1 MAQAT
6 VYLGS
11 AELLGTITAD
21 VEVNSV
27 ADYVLAYDR
36 LVQALHAGE
45 DITVAVSDVNV
56 GAWLRRLQERYSPE
70 RVHIEEL
77 TRRQRLSE
85 LWNIEVPDWVSEDQI
100 AHAQLLDVAIS
111 APPGRGFED
120 FVLEIF
126 FSPFVAQPRLPLQ
139 RLGDLLKSYDPRQW
153 SEAMER
159 PLVSNI
165 FRRRLQQ
172 WEDSAK
178 QAGEKLIVRWLRQS
192 PQQLAQQLATLNV
205 LTGYPPEVGRRVM
218 GDQFDLLARLELDLS
233 DIQVSESQIGSALDQ
248 IRVHLEQLM
257 RSTATH
263 RLRSGQAHEAL
274 EAILTQ
280 ASGYLE
286 VEFDAVQRLLRSG
299 EVAIDRDLVR
309 RVRGLFARVQH
320 RPHLD
325 QALADLD
332 LLISQPPPPKPDPNP
347 SNPWSDEQWL
357 EWAEEHYL
365 PYRFWLEEIGQ
376 LTGDIVDFAGAYA
389 DWLYKRYPAM
399 RLSSPRMVYQ
409 ALPALKGKMMSDAP
423 VLVLVI
429 DNFNAK
435 FFRDFTRYMQAQGYY
450 AEQLTYY
457 VSMLPSCTEI
467 SKKCLF
473 VGQPEPF
480 AGTSYE
486 KPVQETW
493 EQALRGRRALYLP
506 HIGALR
512 AIKRREHDV
521 YFLNYL
527 PLDMAFHQDEEH
539 VGISHA
545 QAARSYLRAVARDVR
560 AFGERIGAPRDLVVI
575 VISDHGS
582 TRIPAEA
589 PNLIDSAF
597 FAKRVLDRHHRYV
610 RITDSELHQLPDNI
624 QYQCYTFERE
634 RFGLNENYLSA
645 RAHYRFLPT
654 TGSTYI
660 HGGLTP
666 EETLVPVAVFTPLT
680 VSPKPLTVRLL
691 GNAFY
696 YARKSEIQVEL
707 VNTNAYACESVRLE
721 IQNANVDA
729 PGVDLGTLA
738 PMSQETVTLEAR
750 FRRSHGG
757 VDTLHIRV
765 TYGFLGQPQQQEV
778 EEAVEMKSMM
788 TQAFD
793 LRELF

>member
-1 MAQAT
+1 
-6 VYLGS
+6 
-11 AELLGTITAD
+11 
-21 VEVNSV
+21 
-27 ADYVLAYDR
+27 
-36 LVQALHAGE
+36 
-45 DITVAVSDVNV
+45 
-56 GAWLRRLQERYSPE
+56 
-70 RVHIEEL
+70 
-77 TRRQRLSE
+77 
-85 LWNIEVPDWVSEDQI
+85 
-100 AHAQLLDVAIS
+100 
-111 APPGRGFED
+111 
-120 FVLEIF
+120 
-126 FSPFVAQPRLPLQ
+126 
-139 RLGDLLKSYDPRQW
+139 
-153 SEAMER
+153 
-159 PLVSNI
+159 
-165 FRRRLQQ
+165 
-172 WEDSAK
+172 
-178 QAGEKLIVRWLRQS
+178 
-192 PQQLAQQLATLNV
+192 
-205 LTGYPPEVGRRVM
+205 M
-218 GDQFDLLARLELDLS
+218 GDRFDLLARLELDLS
-233 DIQVSESQIGSALDQ
+233 DVPVGESQIGSAVDQ
-248 IRVHLEQLM
+248 IGVHLERLV
-257 RSTATH
+257 RSNTTY
-263 RLRSGQAHEAL
+263 EVL
-274 EAILTQ
+274 EAMLAQ
-280 ASGYLE
+280 ASGCLE

-309 RVRGLFARVQH
+309 RVRGLFAPIQH

-325 QALADLD
+325 QALSDLD
-332 LLISQPPPPKPDPNP
+332 LLISQPPPPKPDPDP
-347 SNPWSDEQWL
+347 SNPWSDDQWL

-376 LTGDIVDFAGAYA
+376 MTGDIIDFAGAYA

-409 ALPALKGKMMSDAP
+409 ALPALKRKMMSEAP

-435 FFRDFTRYMQAQGYY
+435 FLRDFTRYMQAEGYH
-450 AEQLTYY
+450 AEELTYY

-467 SKKCLF
+467 SKKCLL
-473 VGQPEPF
+473 VSQPEPF
-480 AGTSYE
+480 AGTSYK

-493 EQALRGRRALYLP
+493 EQALSGRRTLYLP

-527 PLDMAFHQDEEH
+527 PLDMAFHQDEEQ

-597 FAKRVLDRHHRYV
+597 FAKRVLDKHHRYV

-634 RFGLNENYLSA
+634 RFGLSENYLSA
-645 RAHYRFLPT
+645 KAYYRFLPT

-666 EETLVPVAVFTPLT
+666 EETLVPVAVFAPLT

-691 GNAFY
+691 GNEFY
-696 YARKSEIQVEL
+696 YARKSGIQVEL

-738 PMSQETVTLEAR
+738 PTSQETVTLEAR
-750 FRRSHGG
+750 FRRSYRG
-757 VDTLHIRV
+757 VDALHIRV
-765 TYGFLGQPQQQEV
+765 TYDFLGQPQQQDV

-788 TQAFD
+788 TQSFD
-793 LRELF
+793 LRELS